1 MTSKFTRSSF
11 ASNNAINTDV
21 QKRRFAAFARRLW
34 QTLGD
39 LKINVRKV
47 VLIVG
52 ALLVVGTGIA
62 VFYTATRPTMHFD
75 YAAARVEAERL
86 VMLRCQ
92 MPHCDPKLLTGP
104 KEDHPVGSG
113 WSFEWTYQGKPRY
126 MHGVRV
132 TEGGEINQYGGDPDD
147 PDSAAYEQP

>member
-1 MTSKFTRSSF
+1 MK
-11 ASNNAINTDV
+11 
-21 QKRRFAAFARRLW
+21 
-34 QTLGD
+34 
-39 LKINVRKV
+39 VRKA

-52 ALLVVGTGIA
+52 ALWVVASGIA
-62 VFYTATRPTMHFD
+62 VFYTAPRASMPLD
-75 YAAARVEAERL
+75 YAAARMEARRL

-104 KEDHPVGSG
+104 KEDHPMGGG
-113 WSFEWTYQGKPRY
+113 WAFEWTYQGKPRY

-147 PDSAAYEQP
+147 PDSAAYEQR

>member
-1 MTSKFTRSSF
+1 M
-11 ASNNAINTDV
+11 
-21 QKRRFAAFARRLW
+21 
-34 QTLGD
+34 
-39 LKINVRKV
+39 NVRKV
-47 VLIVG
+47 VLIVC
-52 ALLVVGTGIA
+52 ALLGVGIGITA
-62 VFYTATRPTMHFD
+62 FYAASRPPKPYD
-75 YAAARVEAERL
+75 YASARMEARRL

-104 KEDHPVGSG
+104 KEDHPMGSG

-147 PDSAAYEQP
+147 PGSAAYEQR